1 MEKQKDVRL
10 NKDFRNAYIKDFRS
24 FLERQTNNP
33 KYQSFLE
40 SRENC
45 KGKIDNAFKTAQAV
59 LERRFNPTDVS
70 DLKRLQTKYTTV
82 DSVGKDSCFYMA
94 VVDDKGK
101 SVKEKLDSDRDE
113 VAKQKHFDFNL
124 KGSLNGS
131 EYDRQKDFAYA
142 WYREEM
148 KANGLNPDCDI
159 EHSGNQS
166 NPALST
172 HQNNNSS
179 WLKGNDG
186 SSSNYVN
193 KWENDYA
200 LDIIGTGGCRS
211 RAIPCS
217 DLEFAKFE
225 MMHQAKQDVVLKH
238 TKWLQ
243 VILAKVKVFE
253 AGVKLMTKFS
263 QVEKYASHPK
273 INWTI
278 NPEILVDKFG
288 TDVVISIDNLADQ
301 TYNIGQPQQTRK
313 EKMQA
318 RILYDNSKVSSI
330 AS

>member
-10 NKDFRNAYIKDFRS
+10 NKDFRSAYIKDFRG

-45 KGKIDNAFKTAQAV
+45 KGKIDSAFKTAKAV

-70 DLKRLQTKYTTV
+70 DLRRLQNKYTTV

-94 VVDDKGK
+94 VVDDKGSK
-101 SVKEKLDSDRDE
+101 VKDVDE
-113 VAKQKHFDFNL
+113 DGDETTKQKHFDFNL

-148 KANGLNPDCDI
+148 KANGLNPDCNI
-159 EHSGNQS
+159 EHSDNQS
-166 NPALST
+166 NPALHT
-172 HQNNNSS
+172 HQNTNSD
-179 WLKGNDG
+179 WLKGSNG

-193 KWENDYA
+193 KWNSDFA

-217 DLEFAKFE
+217 ESEFTTFE
-225 MMHQAKQDVVLKH
+225 MMHLAKQEVVKTH
-238 TKWLQ
+238 QEWIGSIVRATKIVSETIQ
-243 VILAKVKVFE
+243 ASKYKSEVDALAK
-253 AGVKLMTKFS
+253 T
-263 QVEKYASHPK
+263 Y
-273 INWTI
+273 NWEPNVSIHKTFGTALTI
-278 NPEILVDKFG
+278 NPDSVKSMTDEILGYKTQPTKEDK
-288 TDVVISIDNLADQ
+288 IKLAKIELA
-301 TYNIGQPQQTRK
+301 NHL
-313 EKMQA
+313 QA
-318 RILYDNSKVSSI
+318 V
-330 AS
+330 A

>member
-10 NKDFRNAYIKDFRS
+10 NKDFRSAYIKDFRG

-45 KGKIDNAFKTAQAV
+45 KGKIDSAFKTAKAV

-70 DLKRLQTKYTTV
+70 DLRRLQNKYTTV

-101 SVKEKLDSDRDE
+101 AVKELDSDRDE
-113 VAKQKHFDFNL
+113 VTKQKHFDFNL

-148 KANGLNPDCDI
+148 KANGLNPDCNI
-159 EHSGNQS
+159 EHSDNQI
-166 NPALST
+166 NPALHK
-172 HQNNNSS
+172 HQNNNGD
-179 WLKGNDG
+179 WLKGSSG
-186 SSSNYVN
+186 SSSNYVD
-193 KWENDYA
+193 KWNNDFA

-217 DLEFAKFE
+217 ESEFVTFE
-225 MMHQAKQDVVLKH
+225 MMHLAKQQVVKCH
-238 TKWLQ
+238 QEWIGSIVRATKIVSETIQ
-243 VILAKVKVFE
+243 ASKFKSEVDALAK
-253 AGVKLMTKFS
+253 T
-263 QVEKYASHPK
+263 Y
-273 INWTI
+273 NWEPNVSIHKTFGTALTI
-278 NPEILVDKFG
+278 NPDSVKSMTDEILGYKTQPTKEDK
-288 TDVVISIDNLADQ
+288 IKLAKIELA
-301 TYNIGQPQQTRK
+301 NHL
-313 EKMQA
+313 QA
-318 RILYDNSKVSSI
+318 V
-330 AS
+330 A

>member
-10 NKDFRNAYIKDFRS
+10 NKDFRSAYIKDFRG

-45 KGKIDNAFKTAQAV
+45 KGKIDDAFKTAKTV

-70 DLKRLQTKYTTV
+70 DLRRLQNKYTTV

-101 SVKEKLDSDRDE
+101 AVKELDSDRDE
-113 VAKQKHFDFNL
+113 VTKQKHFDFNL

-131 EYDRQKDFAYA
+131 EYGRQKDFAYA

-148 KANGLNPDCDI
+148 KANGLNPDCNI
-159 EHSGNQS
+159 EHSDNKN

-172 HQNNNSS
+172 HQNNNGD
-179 WLKGNDG
+179 WLKGSSG

-193 KWENDYA
+193 KWNSDFA

-217 DLEFAKFE
+217 ESEFTTFE
-225 MMHQAKQDVVLKH
+225 MMHLAKQEVVKTH
-238 TKWLQ
+238 QEWIGSIVRATKVVSETIQ
-243 VILAKVKVFE
+243 ASKFKSEVDALAK
-253 AGVKLMTKFS
+253 T
-263 QVEKYASHPK
+263 Y
-273 INWTI
+273 NWEPNVSIHKTFGTALTI
-278 NPEILVDKFG
+278 NPDSVKSMTDEILGYKTQPTKEDK
-288 TDVVISIDNLADQ
+288 IKLAKIELA
-301 TYNIGQPQQTRK
+301 NHL
-313 EKMQA
+313 QA
-318 RILYDNSKVSSI
+318 V
-330 AS
+330 A

>member
-10 NKDFRNAYIKDFRS
+10 NKDFRNAYVKDFRS

-70 DLKRLQTKYTTV
+70 DLRRLQNKYTTV

-101 SVKEKLDSDRDE
+101 EVKELDDSDDE
-113 VAKQKHFDFNL
+113 VAKSKHFDFNL
-124 KGSLNGS
+124 RGSLNGS

-148 KANGLNPDCDI
+148 KANGLNPDCNI
-159 EHSGNQS
+159 EHAGNKN
-166 NPALST
+166 NPALAT
-172 HQNNNSS
+172 HQTTNGD
-179 WLKGNDG
+179 WLKGSGG

-193 KWENDYA
+193 KWKDDFA

-211 RAIPCS
+211 RAIPCTNS
-217 DLEFAKFE
+217 EYTTFE
-225 MMHQAKQDVVLKH
+225 MMLLAKQQVVKCH
-238 TKWLQ
+238 QEWIGSIVRATKIVSETIQ
-243 VILAKVKVFE
+243 ASKYKSEVDALAKTYKWEPNVSIHKTFGT
-253 AGVKLMTKFS
+253 AL
-263 QVEKYASHPK
+263 
-273 INWTI
+273 TI
-278 NPEILVDKFG
+278 NPDSVKSMTDEILGYKTQPTKEDKIKLAR
-288 TDVVISIDNLADQ
+288 VELANNLRQVA
-301 TYNIGQPQQTRK
+301 
-313 EKMQA
+313 
-318 RILYDNSKVSSI
+318 
-330 AS
+330 

>member
-10 NKDFRNAYIKDFRS
+10 NKDFRSAYIKDFRG

-45 KGKIDNAFKTAQAV
+45 KGKIDDAFKTAKTV

-70 DLKRLQTKYTTV
+70 DLRRLQNKYTTV

-101 SVKEKLDSDRDE
+101 AVKELDSDRDE
-113 VAKQKHFDFNL
+113 VTKQKHFDFNL

-148 KANGLNPDCDI
+148 KANGLNPDCNI
-159 EHSGNQS
+159 EHSDNK
-166 NPALST
+166 NNHALST
-172 HQNNNSS
+172 HQNNNGD
-179 WLKGNDG
+179 WLKGSSG

-193 KWENDYA
+193 KWNSDFA

-217 DLEFAKFE
+217 ESEFTTFE
-225 MMHQAKQDVVLKH
+225 MMHLAKQEVVKTH
-238 TKWLQ
+238 QEWIGSIVRATKVVSETIQ
-243 VILAKVKVFE
+243 ASKFKSEVDALAK
-253 AGVKLMTKFS
+253 T
-263 QVEKYASHPK
+263 Y
-273 INWTI
+273 NWEPNVSIHKTFGTALTI
-278 NPEILVDKFG
+278 NPDSVKSMTDEILGYKTQPTKEDK
-288 TDVVISIDNLADQ
+288 IKLAKIELA
-301 TYNIGQPQQTRK
+301 NHL
-313 EKMQA
+313 QA
-318 RILYDNSKVSSI
+318 V
-330 AS
+330 A

>member
-40 SRENC
+40 ARENC
-45 KGKIDNAFKTAQAV
+45 KGKIDDAFKTAKAV

-70 DLKRLQTKYTTV
+70 DLRRLQRKYTTV

-94 VVDDKGK
+94 VVDGKGK
-101 SVKEKLDSDRDE
+101 EVKELDDSNDE
-113 VAKQKHFDFNL
+113 VAKSKHFDFNL

-148 KANGLNPDCDI
+148 KANGLNPDCNI
-159 EHSGNQS
+159 EHSGNKS

-172 HQNNNSS
+172 HQNTNSD
-179 WLKGNDG
+179 WLKGSSG

-193 KWENDYA
+193 KWKDDFA

-211 RAIPCS
+211 RAIPCTES
-217 DLEFAKFE
+217 EFTTFE
-225 MMHQAKQDVVLKH
+225 MMHLAKQQVVKTH
-238 TKWLQ
+238 QEWIGSIVRATKVVSETIQ
-243 VILAKVKVFE
+243 ASKYKSEVDALAKTYKWEPNVSIHKTFGT
-253 AGVKLMTKFS
+253 AL
-263 QVEKYASHPK
+263 
-273 INWTI
+273 TI
-278 NPEILVDKFG
+278 NPDSVKSMTDEILGYKTQPTKEDK
-288 TDVVISIDNLADQ
+288 IKLAKIELANHLRQ
-301 TYNIGQPQQTRK
+301 V
-313 EKMQA
+313 A
-318 RILYDNSKVSSI
+318 
-330 AS
+330 

>member
-10 NKDFRNAYIKDFRS
+10 NKDFRNAYVKDFRS

-70 DLKRLQTKYTTV
+70 DLRRLQNKYTTV

-101 SVKEKLDSDRDE
+101 DDKDVDE
-113 VAKQKHFDFNL
+113 DGDETIRQKHFDFNL

-148 KANGLNPDCDI
+148 KANGLNPDCNI
-159 EHSGNQS
+159 EHSDNKS

-172 HQNNNSS
+172 HQTTNGD

-193 KWENDYA
+193 KWKDDFA

-211 RAIPCS
+211 RAIPCTNS
-217 DLEFAKFE
+217 EFITFE
-225 MMHQAKQDVVLKH
+225 MMHLAKQQVVKTH
-238 TKWLQ
+238 QEWIGSIVRATKIVSETIQ
-243 VILAKVKVFE
+243 ASKYKSEVDALAK
-253 AGVKLMTKFS
+253 T
-263 QVEKYASHPK
+263 Y
-273 INWTI
+273 NWEPSVSIHKSFGTALTI
-278 NPEILVDKFG
+278 NPDSVKSMTDEILGYK
-288 TDVVISIDNLADQ
+288 TQPTKENKIKLAKIALNN
-301 TYNIGQPQQTRK
+301 YLQQ
-313 EKMQA
+313 QA
-318 RILYDNSKVSSI
+318 V
-330 AS
+330 

>member
-10 NKDFRNAYIKDFRS
+10 NKDFRSAYIKDFRG

-45 KGKIDNAFKTAQAV
+45 KGKIDSAFKTAQAV

-70 DLKRLQTKYTTV
+70 DLRRLQNKYTTV

-101 SVKEKLDSDRDE
+101 AVKELDSDRDE
-113 VAKQKHFDFNL
+113 VTKQKHFDFNL

-148 KANGLNPDCDI
+148 KANGLNPDCNI
-159 EHSGNQS
+159 EHSDNQS
-166 NPALST
+166 NPALHG
-172 HQNNNSS
+172 HQNNNED
-179 WLKGNDG
+179 WLKGSSG

-193 KWENDYA
+193 KWNNDFA

-217 DLEFAKFE
+217 ESEFTTFE
-225 MMHQAKQDVVLKH
+225 MMHLAKQEVVKTH
-238 TKWLQ
+238 QEWIGSIVRATKIVSETIQ
-243 VILAKVKVFE
+243 ASKFKSEVDALAK
-253 AGVKLMTKFS
+253 T
-263 QVEKYASHPK
+263 Y
-273 INWTI
+273 NWEPNVSIHKTFGTALTI
-278 NPEILVDKFG
+278 NPDSVKSMTDEILGYKTQPTKEDK
-288 TDVVISIDNLADQ
+288 IKLAKIELA
-301 TYNIGQPQQTRK
+301 NHL
-313 EKMQA
+313 QA
-318 RILYDNSKVSSI
+318 V
-330 AS
+330 A